1 MEFNRRNA
9 MSASFEIKPLDTTG
23 RHWVD
28 EFIANRWSAETIVVH
43 GSVYHPAELPG
54 FAACIDQTPIGLV
67 TYTIQGRDCETV
79 SLDSLRPRLG
89 IGYALMD
96 AVLATAWQSGCR
108 RVWLVT
114 TNDNILALR
123 FYQRYGFVLSAI
135 RRDAVTESRRI
146 KPSIPLVGL
155 DDIPIRDE
163 IELELVLDQE
173 SVKPRFKFNPAG
185 GSGRHP
191 YHGCT

>member
-1 MEFNRRNA
+1 MNTL
-9 MSASFEIKPLDTTG
+9 FEIKPLDTTG

-67 TYTIQGRDCETV
+67 TYNIQDMDCEIV

-89 IGYALMD
+89 IGYALLD
-96 AVLATAWQSGCR
+96 AVLAIAWQAGCR

-114 TNDNILALR
+114 TNDNTFALR
-123 FYQRYGFVLSAI
+123 FYQRYGFTLSAI
-135 RRDAVTESRRI
+135 HSNAVAESRRI
-146 KPSIPLVGL
+146 KPSIPLVGQ

-163 IELELVLDQE
+163 IEMELWLEE
-173 SVKPRFKFNPAG
+173 KTVKPRYHFDREG
-185 GSGRHP
+185 DSGRHP
-191 YHGCT
+191 YHGCN

>member
-1 MEFNRRNA
+1 MA
-9 MSASFEIKPLDTTG
+9 MSDPFEIKPLDTAG

-43 GSVYHPAELPG
+43 GKVYRPAELPG
-54 FAACIDQTPIGLV
+54 FAALVKAAPVGLE
-67 TYTIQGRDCETV
+67 TYSINDNACEVV

-89 IGYALMD
+89 IGYALLD
-96 AVLATAWQSGCR
+96 AVLVTAREKGCR

-114 TNDNILALR
+114 TNDNTLALR

-135 RRDAVTESRRI
+135 RRDAVAESRRI
-146 KPSIPLVGL
+146 KPSIPLLGL

-163 IELELVLDQE
+163 IEMELQLDE
-173 SVKPRFKFNPAG
+173 VSVKPRFIYNEEGGAG
-185 GSGRHP
+185 HHP
-191 YHGCT
+191 FHGCN